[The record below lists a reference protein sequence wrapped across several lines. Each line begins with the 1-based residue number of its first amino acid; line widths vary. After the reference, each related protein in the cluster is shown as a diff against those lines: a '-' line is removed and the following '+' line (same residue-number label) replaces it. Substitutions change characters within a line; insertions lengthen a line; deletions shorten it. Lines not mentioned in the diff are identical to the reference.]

1 MNAPQRQSNGEV
13 LIELLLIELGDGN
26 LRTEGRRAFRDA
38 VAAFPDQES
47 DGWWRWTIEC
57 LASLGKKAKI
67 IEGTLADAIEL
78 VDEGAAL
85 ILCSPT
91 EPDEWFAVVGHERR
105 KFRVIDDV
113 SKAAAHRISRGS
125 LKSALNRFIDEK
137 GRIRFVA
144 MEPGFGRH
152 PGQESVEGHLTPF
165 ARLRALLQPES
176 SDIITVFI
184 YALIVGLLTL
194 ATPIAVEALVNTVAF
209 GRFLQPV
216 VVLALLLFMFLAFS
230 AAIRAVQTIVVEI
243 VQRRLFARVAGDL
256 AYRLPRVQIKE
267 LDGAYGPEL
276 VNRFFDV
283 VTVQKVCAQLLLEG
297 IGLVLSAFVGMTVL
311 AFYHPWL
318 AGFDIIL
325 IAMIALVVFVMGRGA
340 VASSVNESKK
350 KYAMAAWLEDIARC
364 PVAFRTDGGSEFALE
379 RADRMIHDYLFARK
393 KHFRILMRQILFALG
408 LQALAST
415 ALLGI
420 GGWLVVSKELTLGQL
435 VAAELI
441 VAVIVG
447 SVAKLGKHM
456 ESFYDLLAAV
466 DKLGHLFDLKVERSD
481 GVLTTASAGAAAVEL
496 TRLCCTPGSNTL
508 NWRLEEGEFVAV
520 LGNAGSGK
528 SRLCDVM
535 YGLRSPKNGHLTVDD
550 TDPRD
555 LRPDVLR
562 RRVALVRDVE
572 FFEGTISEN
581 VHLERPSVSSANVHS
596 VLDQLGVL
604 DELLLLPDGLGTS
617 LPAGGGALSSSQL
630 RRLMLARSIVGQPGL
645 LLVDGLLD
653 GFSDAELIEV
663 VSALKRLKEECTIFV
678 ATGQQ
683 RVAGLCDRVLK
694 MTTELPGAAVANRI
708 ADSPN
713 TPP

>member
-1 MNAPQRQSNGEV
+1 MHAPERQSNGEV

-26 LRTEGRRAFRDA
+26 LRTED
-38 VAAFPDQES
+38 
-47 DGWWRWTIEC
+47 
-57 LASLGKKAKI
+57 
-67 IEGTLADAIEL
+67 
-78 VDEGAAL
+78 
-85 ILCSPT
+85 
-91 EPDEWFAVVGHERR
+91 WFAVVGHERR
-105 KFRVIDDV
+105 KFRVIADV
-113 SKAAAHRISRGS
+113 SKAASRRVSRGN
-125 LKSALNRFIDEK
+125 LKASLNRFADEK
-137 GRIRFVA
+137 GRLRFVA

-152 PGQESVEGHLTPF
+152 PGQESGAEHLTPF

-176 SDIITVFI
+176 SDIVTVFI

-216 VVLALLLFMFLAFS
+216 VILALLLFMFLAFS

-297 IGLVLSAFVGMTVL
+297 IGLVLSAIVGMAVL

-318 AGFDIIL
+318 AGFDVIL
-325 IAMIALVVFVMGRGA
+325 IAMIILVVFVLGKGA
-340 VASSVNESKK
+340 VNSSVNESKK

-379 RADRMIHDYLFARK
+379 RADRMIHDYLSARK

-408 LQALAST
+408 LQALSST

-420 GGWLVVSKELTLGQL
+420 GGWLVVSRELTLGQL

-447 SVAKLGKHM
+447 SIAKLGKHM

-466 DKLGHLFDLKVERSD
+466 DKLGHLFDLKIERSD
-481 GVLTTASAGAAAVEL
+481 GGLTTASAGPAAVEL
-496 TRLCCTPGSNTL
+496 TSLCCTPGGNTL
-508 NWRLEEGEFVAV
+508 NWQLKEGEFVAV

-535 YGLRSPKNGHLTVDD
+535 YGLRSPESGHLNVGD

-562 RRVALVRDVE
+562 RRVALARDVE
-572 FFEGTISEN
+572 YFEGTIAEN
-581 VHLERPSVSSANVHS
+581 VHLERPSISSADVHS
-596 VLDQLGVL
+596 VLDRLGVL

-617 LPAGGGALSSSQL
+617 LPANGGALSSSQL
-630 RRLMLARSIVGQPGL
+630 RRLMLARSIVGRPGL
-645 LLVDGLLD
+645 LLIDGLLD
-653 GFSDAELIEV
+653 GFSDTELTEV
-663 VSALKRLKEECTIFV
+663 VSALTRLKDQCTIVV

-683 RVAGLCDRVLK
+683 RVADLCERVLR
-694 MTTELPGAAVANRI
+694 MTTDLRGSVVANQVARTKH
-708 ADSPN
+708 DQK
-713 TPP
+713 

>member
-1 MNAPQRQSNGEV
+1 MQAPERQSNGEV

-26 LRTEGRRAFRDA
+26 LRTDGRRAFRDA
-38 VAAFPDQES
+38 MTAFPDQQS

-57 LASLGKKAKI
+57 LGSLGKKAKFV
-67 IEGTLADAIEL
+67 EGSLADALEL
-78 VDEGAAL
+78 IDEGAAL
-85 ILCSPT
+85 VLCSATAP
-91 EPDEWFAVVGHERR
+91 EDWFAVVGHERR
-105 KFRVIDDV
+105 KFRVINV
-113 SKAAAHRISRGS
+113 SKTKTLRVSRGS
-125 LKSALNRFIDEK
+125 LKTALNRFADED
-137 GRIRFVA
+137 GRLRFVA

-152 PGQESVEGHLTPF
+152 PGQDSVEGHATPF
-165 ARLRALLQPES
+165 DRLRALLQPES
-176 SDIITVFI
+176 ADIVTVFI

-209 GRFLQPV
+209 GRFMQPV
-216 VVLALLLFMFLAFS
+216 VVLALLLFMFLTFS

-297 IGLVLSAFVGMTVL
+297 IGLVLSAIVGMTVL

-318 AGFDIIL
+318 AGFDVVL
-325 IAMIALVVFVMGRGA
+325 IAMIILVVFVMGKGA
-340 VASSVNESKK
+340 VKSSIKESKK
-350 KYAMAAWLEDIARC
+350 KYAMGAWLEDIARC

-379 RADRMIHDYLFARK
+379 RADRIIHDYLSARK
-393 KHFRILMRQILFALG
+393 KHFRILMRQIVFALG
-408 LQALAST
+408 LQAMAST

-420 GGWLVVSKELTLGQL
+420 GGWLVVSQELTLGQL

-456 ESFYDLLAAV
+456 ESFYDLLAAI
-466 DKLGHLFDLKVERSD
+466 DKLGHLFDLKVERTD
-481 GVLTTASAGAAAVEL
+481 GVLTPASAGPATVEL
-496 TRLCCTPGSNTL
+496 TSLRSTPGGSTL
-508 NWRLEEGEFVAV
+508 NWKLERGEFVAV
-520 LGNAGSGK
+520 IGNAGTGK
-528 SRLCDVM
+528 SRLCDVI
-535 YGLRSPKNGHLTVDD
+535 YGLRSPANGHLTIDD
-550 TDPRD
+550 CDPRD

-581 VHLERPSVSSANVHS
+581 VHLERPTVSSANVHA
-596 VLDQLGVL
+596 VLDRLGVL

-617 LPAGGGALSSSQL
+617 LPTGGGVLSSSQL
-630 RRLMLARSIVGQPGL
+630 RRLMLARSIVGRPGL
-645 LLVDGLLD
+645 LLIDGLLD
-653 GFSDAELIEV
+653 GFSDNELTEV
-663 VSALKRLKEECTIFV
+663 VSALTRLKNECTIFV

-683 RVAGLCDRVLK
+683 RVADLCERVMK
-694 MTTELPGAAVANRI
+694 MTTDVPGEVVAKQI
-708 ADSPN
+708 AE
-713 TPP
+713 TRRRRK

>member
-1 MNAPQRQSNGEV
+1 MFTPERQSSGEV

-38 VAAFPDQES
+38 MAAFPDQES

-57 LASLGKKAKI
+57 LTSLGKKAKI
-67 IEGTLADAIEL
+67 IDGTLGDALEL
-78 VDEGAAL
+78 IDEGAAL
-85 ILCSPT
+85 VLCSPT
-91 EPDEWFAVVGHERR
+91 VPDEWMAIVGRSSR

-113 SKAAAHRISRGS
+113 SKTSSRRVSRRG
-125 LKSALNRFIDEK
+125 LKGALKKFADDS
-137 GRIRFVA
+137 GRVRFVA

-152 PGQESVEGHLTPF
+152 PGQESVEGYLTPF
-165 ARLRALLQPES
+165 ARLRALMQPES
-176 SDIITVFI
+176 SDIVTVFI

-216 VVLALLLFMFLAFS
+216 IVLAILLFVFLAFS

-256 AYRLPRVQIKE
+256 AYRLPRVQMKE

-297 IGLVLSAFVGMTVL
+297 IGLVLSAIVGMTVL

-318 AGFDIIL
+318 AGFDVIL
-325 IAMIALVVFVMGRGA
+325 LTMIAFVVFVLGRGA
-340 VASSVNESKK
+340 VDSSIKESKK
-350 KYAMAAWLEDIARC
+350 KYTMAAWLQDIARC

-379 RADRMIHDYLFARK
+379 RSDRMIHDYLSARK

-408 LQALAST
+408 LQAFAST
-415 ALLGI
+415 VLLAI
-420 GGWLVVSKELTLGQL
+420 GGWLVVIQELTLGQL

-441 VAVIVG
+441 VAVILG

-466 DKLGHLFDLKVERSD
+466 DKLGHLFDLNVERSD
-481 GVLTTASAGAAAVEL
+481 GALATTSSGPATAEL
-496 TRLCCTPGSNTL
+496 TRLCSAPGSSEIT
-508 NWRLEEGEFVAV
+508 RQFAAGELVAV
-520 LGNAGSGK
+520 MGNAGSGK
-528 SRLCDVM
+528 SRLCDVI
-535 YGLRSPKNGHLTVDD
+535 YGLRAPASGHLNVDGG
-550 TDPRD
+550 DPRD

-572 FFEGTISEN
+572 FFEGTIAEN
-581 VHLERPSVSSANVHS
+581 VHLERPSVSAAAVTA
-596 VLDQLGVL
+596 VLDRLGVL
-604 DELLLLPDGLGTS
+604 DELLILPDGLGTS
-617 LPAGGGALSSSQL
+617 LPAGGGLLSSSQL

-645 LLVDGLLD
+645 LLIDGLLD
-653 GFSDAELIEV
+653 GFSDAELAEV
-663 VSALKRLKEECTIFV
+663 GIALSGLQDDCTVVV

-683 RVAGLCDRVLK
+683 RVADLCGRVLR
-694 MTTELPGAAVANRI
+694 MDTDVT
-708 ADSPN
+708 
-713 TPP
+713 

>member
-1 MNAPQRQSNGEV
+1 MHTPERQSNGEV

-38 VAAFPDQES
+38 MAAFPDQES
-47 DGWWRWTIEC
+47 GGWWRWTIE
-57 LASLGKKAKI
+57 SLGSVGKRAKVL
-67 IEGTLADAIEL
+67 EATLRDALEL
-78 VDEGAAL
+78 IDEGAAL

-91 EPDEWFAVVGHERR
+91 DPNEWLAVVGRSSR
-105 KFRVIDDV
+105 KFLVIDDV
-113 SKAAAHRISRGS
+113 SKASSRRVSRRS
-125 LKSALNRFIDEK
+125 LKSALSDFSDEE
-137 GRIRFVA
+137 GHLRCVA

-165 ARLRALLQPES
+165 ARLRALLQPEA
-176 SDIITVFI
+176 SDILTVFI
-184 YALIVGLLTL
+184 YALTVGLLTL

-256 AYRLPRVQIKE
+256 SYRLPRVQMTE
-267 LDGAYGPEL
+267 LDGAYAPEL

-283 VTVQKVCAQLLLEG
+283 VTVQKVSAQLLLEG
-297 IGLVLSAFVGMTVL
+297 IGLVLSAIVGMTVL

-318 AGFDIIL
+318 AGFDVIL
-325 IAMIALVVFVMGRGA
+325 LAMIGLVVFVLGRGA
-340 VASSVNESKK
+340 VDSSVKESKE

-379 RADRMIHDYLFARK
+379 RSDRMIHDYLSARK

-420 GGWLVVSKELTLGQL
+420 GGWLVVSGELTLGQL

-466 DKLGHLFDLKVERSD
+466 DKLGH
-481 GVLTTASAGAAAVEL
+481 
-496 TRLCCTPGSNTL
+496 
-508 NWRLEEGEFVAV
+508 FV
-520 LGNAGSGK
+520 
-528 SRLCDVM
+528 
-535 YGLRSPKNGHLTVDD
+535 
-550 TDPRD
+550 
-555 LRPDVLR
+555 
-562 RRVALVRDVE
+562 
-572 FFEGTISEN
+572 
-581 VHLERPSVSSANVHS
+581 VHR
-596 VLDQLGVL
+596 
-604 DELLLLPDGLGTS
+604 
-617 LPAGGGALSSSQL
+617 
-630 RRLMLARSIVGQPGL
+630 
-645 LLVDGLLD
+645 
-653 GFSDAELIEV
+653 
-663 VSALKRLKEECTIFV
+663 
-678 ATGQQ
+678 
-683 RVAGLCDRVLK
+683 
-694 MTTELPGAAVANRI
+694 
-708 ADSPN
+708 
-713 TPP
+713 